1 MRTISK
7 NQLKT
12 KMLAIFRELEK
23 SGEELIVTDRS
34 RPVLKIVP
42 LKGPNLKEKK
52 KKTFEEVFGPY
63 QGKIKYT
70 GSLTEDTSEEWGDLI

>member
-1 MRTISK
+1 MKTISK
-7 NQLKT
+7 NQLKA
-12 KMLAIFRELEK
+12 KMLAIFREVEK
-23 SGEELIVTDRS
+23 SGEELIVTDHS

-42 LKGPNLKEKK
+42 LTKK

-70 GSLTEDTSEEWGDLI
+70 EPLEESTEDEWGDLI

>member
-1 MRTISK
+1 MKTISK
-7 NQLKT
+7 NQLKA

-23 SGEELIVTDRS
+23 SGEELIVTDHS

-42 LKGPNLKEKK
+42 LKEKR

-63 QGKIKYT
+63 QGKMKYT
-70 GSLTEDTSEEWGDLI
+70 GSLTDDTSEEWGDLL